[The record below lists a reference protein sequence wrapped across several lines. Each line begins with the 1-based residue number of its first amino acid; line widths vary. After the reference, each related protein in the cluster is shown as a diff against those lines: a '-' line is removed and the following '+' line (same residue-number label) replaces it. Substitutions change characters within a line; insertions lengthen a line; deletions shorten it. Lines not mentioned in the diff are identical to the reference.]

1 MAMALISTKTFHR
14 ANKTW
19 AHCEHNKTFNP
30 ISPLQIEHGMII
42 NQTQNI
48 HNNTNSIQP
57 TPTQPKSL
65 CLNKTKVKQD
75 LHKWSKL
82 SSMP

>member
-1 MAMALISTKTFHR
+1 MTFTSTKTFHR
-14 ANKTW
+14 ANKTRTR
-19 AHCEHNKTFNP
+19 CEHNKSGLPTINP

-57 TPTQPKSL
+57 TPTQP
-65 CLNKTKVKQD
+65 
-75 LHKWSKL
+75 
-82 SSMP
+82 